1 MICEFKM
8 HLALNSC
15 TPSAPPVMW
24 GLEHLYYVHVI
35 ESVSSVNISVSKSQ
49 YYVSQMSVT
58 G

>member
-8 HLALNSC
+8 QLALNSC

-24 GLEHLYYVHVI
+24 ALKHLCYVHVI
-35 ESVSSVNISVSKSQ
+35 ESVSFVNINVSKSQ

-58 G
+58 D